1 MGNLIGRLNRHSAWA
16 PSMVAGALCA
26 MTAAA
31 SVSAVERS
39 ALPALSQGRAGG
51 SGNPACALLT
61 VEEVRTLTGFPGYN
75 QPSPGDPPG
84 EGVGGGASCQYEAP
98 LFAVDANGKG
108 IAAPKGPLL
117 SIVLITGKNYTQT
130 KAIGK
135 GCNKESAAGVGDVAF
150 FEVCPATK
158 VSRTSPLYVKK
169 GATDLVLQ
177 LDINAPDTDASLRP
191 KLIALA
197 RAAAA
202 KVK

>member
-1 MGNLIGRLNRHSAWA
+1 MTSFTSSARA
-16 PSMVAGALCA
+16 VLV
-26 MTAAA
+26 AAA
-31 SVSAVERS
+31 VSALMGASVPAQAVQSGARS
-39 ALPALSQGRAGG
+39 T
-51 SGNPACALLT
+51 NPACAVFTIDELQ
-61 VEEVRTLTGFPGYN
+61 EITGFPGYR

-98 LFAVDANGKG
+98 LFAMDARGNP

-117 SIVLITGKNYTQT
+117 SIVLINGKNYTQT
-130 KAIGK
+130 VPIGK
-135 GCNKESAAGVGDVAF
+135 GCKKEAVAGVGDAAF

-158 VSRTSPLYVKK
+158 LSRTPPLYVKK

-177 LDINAPDTDASLRP
+177 LDIKAPDTDASLRP
-191 KLIALA
+191 TLIALA

>member
-1 MGNLIGRLNRHSAWA
+1 MNCRSAWTA
-16 PSMVAGALCA
+16 RVAVGALCA

-31 SVSAVERS
+31 SVSAAELS
-39 ALPALSQGRAGG
+39 ALPGLSQGRAG
-51 SGNPACALLT
+51 NPACAVLT
-61 VEEVRTLTGFPGYN
+61 VDEVRTLTGFPGYN